1 MTDQLDQFE
10 SDQFD
15 QAPLTPEEAL
25 EERDI
30 TLALSPMHAVIALIG
45 LYLLFRFIR
54 SLRG

>member
-45 LYLLFRFIR
+45 LYLLFRIIR